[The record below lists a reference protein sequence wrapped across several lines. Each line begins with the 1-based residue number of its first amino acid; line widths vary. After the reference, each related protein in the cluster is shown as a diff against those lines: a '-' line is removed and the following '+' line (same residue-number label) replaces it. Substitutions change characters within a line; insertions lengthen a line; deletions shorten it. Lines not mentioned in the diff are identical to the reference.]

1 MIFVCLGQLALPPK
15 IWFQDMR
22 RQLPATDLLH
32 SFPPLLS
39 GVAKCAGKRVWSAV
53 QEEFKP
59 LVQWWKELLGGEVSS
74 VKVSRRLAK
83 SPAIVVTGQYGWSAN
98 LERIM
103 RAQAVAE
110 SRPELSMGKGQKVLE
125 VNPRHPLV
133 EELRAKVER
142 CPGRAQH

>member
-1 MIFVCLGQLALPPK
+1 M
-15 IWFQDMR
+15 
-22 RQLPATDLLH
+22 
-32 SFPPLLS
+32 
-39 GVAKCAGKRVWSAV
+39 
-53 QEEFKP
+53 
-59 LVQWWKELLGGEVSS
+59 QWWKELLGGDVSS

-110 SRPELSMGKGQKVLE
+110 SRPELSYGKGQKVLE

-133 EELRAKVER
+133 EELRAKVR
-142 CPGRAQH
+142 CCSRRAQHQQSSKIRIQGAL